1 MYFFLF
7 SINVQQCGYKNCK
20 TQFLILP
27 PSLLFL
33 LFKLLLLCQPIFNDL
48 SSGMLGLME
57 TSSLAKVRFCLSSTF
72 LEVELVT
79 LLALFLKGF
88 LKIDFLFFL
97 GVFNWIFSLSRFE
110 WMALSLPISV
120 WNICREFWASL
131 KSDFSWLL
139 VFLVDSWS
147 DYGEE
152 DDTFMCDRRLGVYSG
167 IDKDST
173 CKQSLTAQNAP
184 AFQTDHQSTF
194 LSQYLVVLS
203 SSL

>member
-147 DYGEE
+147 SVRVSPK
-152 DDTFMCDRRLGVYSG
+152 TPFMKARSQEQL
-167 IDKDST
+167 
-173 CKQSLTAQNAP
+173 
-184 AFQTDHQSTF
+184 F
-194 LSQYLVVLS
+194 LANFRLS
-203 SSL
+203 SSRIVSKVKEIHTNQK